1 MAATYNEGQC
11 TIWKNEFRTED
22 NKQPEYRGGA
32 MYNGEILDIALWV
45 KEAAN
50 GRKFMNGTIKPVRI
64 EATQPPKKDDP
75 KDDLP
80 F

>member
-1 MAATYNEGQC
+1 MAATYKEGQV
-11 TIWKNEFRTED
+11 TIWKNDYKTAD
-22 NKQPEYRGGA
+22 NHPEYRGGA
-32 MYNGEILDIALWV
+32 MLDGQTYDIALWV